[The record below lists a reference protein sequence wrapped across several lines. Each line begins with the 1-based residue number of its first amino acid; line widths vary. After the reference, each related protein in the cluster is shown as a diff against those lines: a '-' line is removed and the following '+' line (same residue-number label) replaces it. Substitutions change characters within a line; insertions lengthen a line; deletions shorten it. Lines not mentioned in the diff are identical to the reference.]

1 MLDKLMGSISGD
13 VISQLTEKTG
23 ISADQAK
30 SVLPV
35 ATDTLQSGLMEQ
47 VTGGNISGIL
57 GMFNSGSGMADNP
70 IFGAIKTQLLGNL
83 MSKVGLPE
91 SVAGLV
97 AGNGLQS
104 IIGGL
109 SGQLSGDGK
118 EVTQDSLM
126 SGLGLGGGGGIGD
139 MVKGMAGD
147 ALKDKLG
154 GLGGKLF
161 G

>member
-30 SVLPV
+30 GVLPV
-35 ATDTLQSGLMEQ
+35 ATESIQSGLMEQ
-47 VTGGNISGIL
+47 VTGGNIGGIL
-57 GMFNSGSGMADNP
+57 NMFNSKGSGMTDNP
-70 IFGAIKTQLLGNL
+70 IFGAIKQKMLGSL
-83 MSKVGLPE
+83 MSKMGLPE
-91 SVAGLV
+91 SLAGLV
-97 AGNGLQS
+97 AGNGLES

-109 SGQLSGDGK
+109 SGKLGGDSG
-118 EVTQDSLM
+118 EVTQDSMM
-126 SGLGLGGGGGIGD
+126 SGLGLDGGGLGD
-139 MVKGMAGD
+139 IAKGMAGD
-147 ALKDKLG
+147 MLKDKLG